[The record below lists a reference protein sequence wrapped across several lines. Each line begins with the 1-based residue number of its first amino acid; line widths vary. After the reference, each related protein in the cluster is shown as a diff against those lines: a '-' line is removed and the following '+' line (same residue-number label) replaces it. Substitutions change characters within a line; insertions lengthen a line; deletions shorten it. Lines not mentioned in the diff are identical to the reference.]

1 MRALKVSA
9 VAFVAT
15 ITMAAP
21 AHAYYEAWYSD
32 AVRTTASGTKVN
44 NHDKKCDARA
54 TQANYFRGGSSTLY
68 ESTNHGGCGSM
79 LTTYAASSV
88 IQLRACLVIPA
99 QTDPCGNWD
108 YTG

>member
-15 ITMAAP
+15 IMMAAP

-32 AVRTTASGTKVN
+32 AVQTTASGTTVKN
-44 NHDKKCDARA
+44 YDRKCDARA

-68 ESTNHGGCGSM
+68 ESTNHGGCGSV
-79 LTTYAASSV
+79 LTTYAASPV
-88 IQLRACLVIPA
+88 IQLRACLVIPG
-99 QTDPCGNWD
+99 QPDPCGPWD
-108 YTG
+108 FSG